1 MRAARRC
8 IPLHPPITN
17 QPALSQGKK
26 AREIIP
32 ASGGSAIPHIPP
44 EKKSASSASSAS
56 ASDAASTAPEAEPV
70 STDSSS
76 ASPEVV
82 AGAALPLQAPPV
94 DAAEAQSSPRGSRA
108 GVTAPVESEAVAEPM
123 VLQEPEGGQQEPQGG
138 QQEPEVAKAAAGAE
152 HQEQKKPSQSRG
164 AQSSGTRKRRLGTA
178 VGPTPPEEQV
188 SADTEAIAGEAAA
201 PMPPPKRTAVRS
213 AALPESGANSEKKMK
228 FGEELEGGEMAWKP
242 PEGQSGDGRTALN
255 DKLGY

>member
-1 MRAARRC
+1 MGAARRR
-8 IPLHPPITN
+8 ISLHPPISN

-26 AREIIP
+26 AREMIP

-56 ASDAASTAPEAEPV
+56 ASDAASTAPESEPV

-108 GVTAPVESEAVAEPM
+108 GVAPVESEAVAEPM
-123 VLQEPEGGQQEPQGG
+123 VLQEPEGGQQDPQGG

-188 SADTEAIAGEAAA
+188 SADTGAIAGEAAA